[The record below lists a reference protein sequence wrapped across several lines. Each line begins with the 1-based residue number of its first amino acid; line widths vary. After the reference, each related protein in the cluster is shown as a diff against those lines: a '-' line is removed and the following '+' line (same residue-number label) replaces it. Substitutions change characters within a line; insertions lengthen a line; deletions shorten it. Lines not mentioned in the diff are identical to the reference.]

1 MIETKVP
8 KDVRSYKTKILGPLT
23 LRQIICIVVAG
34 IFDIILYMIATSMNM
49 KLNAEMVIYSLIFL
63 NLPIFAFML
72 EVQGMTM
79 EKYIKNVLLD
89 SFLKP
94 SKRKAENLLYEDQ
107 KLKPLTKK
115 ELKAREKK
123 ISSVAR
129 KNPELKPFE

>member
-23 LRQIICIVVAG
+23 LRQIICVVVAG

-94 SKRKAENLLYEDQ
+94 SKRKAENLLYEEQ

-115 ELKAREKK
+115 ELKEREKK
-123 ISSVAR
+123 INSVAR

>member
-23 LRQIICIVVAG
+23 LRQVICVVVAG
-34 IFDIILYMIATSMNM
+34 IFDIILYMIATSMDM

-94 SKRKAENLLYEDQ
+94 SKRKAENLLYENQ

-115 ELKAREKK
+115 ELKEREKK